1 MSKIK
6 VRIIG
11 VARLKAGVP
20 SFESNAKTL
29 QELWKSVPG
38 LTKKEAK
45 DLLVL
50 VDGKSVG
57 KHYRFQEGDEVIM
70 MSPAGGG

>member
-1 MSKIK
+1 MR
-6 VRIIG
+6 VRLFG

-20 SFESNAKTL
+20 SFESDARTL
-29 QELWKSVPG
+29 QELWRAVPG
-38 LTKKEAK
+38 LTRTEAK

-50 VDGKSVG
+50 VDGKAVG
-57 KHYRFQEGDEVIM
+57 KSYRFQEGDEVIM

>member
-1 MSKIK
+1 MVRVKIF
-6 VRIIG
+6 G

-20 SFESNAKTL
+20 SFESDAETL
-29 QELWKSVPG
+29 QELWKTVPG
-38 LTKKEAK
+38 LTRKEAK
-45 DLLVL
+45 DLLAF

-57 KHYRFQEGDEVIM
+57 KKYRFQDGDEVVL

>member
-1 MSKIK
+1 MR
-6 VRIIG
+6 VRLFG

-20 SFESNAKTL
+20 SFESDARTL
-29 QELWKSVPG
+29 QELWRAVPG
-38 LTKKEAK
+38 LTRKEAK

-50 VDGKSVG
+50 VDGKAVG
-57 KHYRFQEGDEVIM
+57 KSYRFQEGDEVIM

>member
-1 MSKIK
+1 MR
-6 VRIIG
+6 VRLFG

-20 SFESNAKTL
+20 SFESDARTL
-29 QELWKSVPG
+29 QELWRAVPG
-38 LTKKEAK
+38 LTRKEAK

-50 VDGKSVG
+50 VDGKAVG
-57 KHYRFQEGDEVIM
+57 KGYRFQEGDEVIM

>member
-1 MSKIK
+1 MIK
-6 VRIIG
+6 VKIFG
-11 VARLKAGVP
+11 VARLKAEVS
-20 SFESNAKTL
+20 SFESTAQTL
-29 QELWKSVPG
+29 QELRRTVPG
-38 LTKKEAK
+38 LTRRETK

-57 KHYRFQEGDEVIM
+57 KHYRFQDGDEVIL

>member
-1 MSKIK
+1 MVRVKIF
-6 VRIIG
+6 G

-20 SFESNAKTL
+20 SFESDAETL
-29 QELWKSVPG
+29 QELWKTVPG
-38 LTKKEAK
+38 LTRKEAE
-45 DLLVL
+45 DLLAF

-57 KHYRFQEGDEVIM
+57 KKYRFQDGDEVVL

>member
-1 MSKIK
+1 MR
-6 VRIIG
+6 VRLFG

-20 SFESNAKTL
+20 SFESDARTL
-29 QELWKSVPG
+29 QELWRAVPG
-38 LTKKEAK
+38 LTRKEAK

-50 VDGKSVG
+50 VDGKAVG
-57 KHYRFQEGDEVIM
+57 RSYRFQEGDEVIM